1 LSKAYWLFLER
12 HVEAYESGKPNIA
25 ATCIVKESEGA
36 LQALA
41 DVFGL
46 PALKAAMEVRGELC
60 PIVVQQTSERLI
72 AKY

>member
-1 LSKAYWLFLER
+1 LSKAYWLFLKR

-25 ATCIVKESEGA
+25 ATCIVKESQGG

-41 DVFGL
+41 DVFGF
-46 PALKAAMEVRGELC
+46 PALKAALEVRGELC
-60 PIVVQQTSERLI
+60 PVVCQHTDERLI